1 MLGFGDAV
9 GQAALREACSTD
21 GQADRCVAGA
31 VVGRCFLGRASAL
44 GIRGRYI
51 PVWGSD
57 RRHRP
62 VVVDVEVWRGE
73 PSQVHWADRERRTL
87 DCRAG
92 GPTPGGP
99 ALKGPSKPQK

>member
-9 GQAALREACSTD
+9 GQAALREACGTD

-31 VVGRCFLGRASAL
+31 VVRRCFLGAASAL
-44 GIRGRYI
+44 GIRGRCI
-51 PVWGSD
+51 PVWGNG

-62 VVVDVEVWRGE
+62 GVVDVEVWRGE
-73 PSQVHWADRERRTL
+73 PGQARWADRERRTL
-87 DCRAG
+87 DCQAE

-99 ALKGPSKPQK
+99 ALKGPNKPQK